1 MMQEIL
7 EIEKSIKQRRESDI
21 KLTNFWVTILLLSP
35 VTLGIYP
42 VIQGYKQIAR
52 IDKFIQRKRK
62 YYEGTVNYTEKYLKE
77 NNCYD
82 EYQYKCNELR
92 DSYKENFLKE
102 CKELNYFLS
111 FLFIIITFGIYGI
124 YFGYKVNKIWDD
136 IQKFEDDF
144 YEKLN
149 GIWNKVGIIKYPIN
163 FKYDSSKNRNYIVN
177 LILSIVSFGIWGL
190 VWNYKLWVD
199 PDNLY
204 GEIHTAEDV
213 VLATV
218 RK

>member
-7 EIEKSIKQRRESDI
+7 EIEKSIKERRQSDI
-21 KLTNFWVTILLLSP
+21 KLTNFWVTMFLLSP

-42 VIQGYKQIAR
+42 LIQGYKQVDR
-52 IDKFIQRKRK
+52 VDKFIKRKRK
-62 YYEGTVNYTEKYLKE
+62 YYEGIINYTEKYLKE
-77 NNCYD
+77 NNNYD
-82 EYQYKCNELR
+82 EYQYKYNELK
-92 DSYKENFLKE
+92 DSYKESFLKE

-111 FLFIIITFGIYGI
+111 LLFTIITLGIYGV
-124 YFGYKVNKIWDD
+124 YFGYKINKIWDD

-144 YEKLN
+144 YEKVN
-149 GIWNKVGIIKYPIN
+149 NIWSKVGIVKYPIN
-163 FKYDSSKNRNYIVN
+163 FKYDSSKKRSYIVN
-177 LILSIVSFGIWGL
+177 LILSLVSFGIWGL

-213 VLATV
+213 VLSTI

>member
-1 MMQEIL
+1 MKDYITYNKL
-7 EIEKSIKQRRESDI
+7 IHNTNFISIIFIAVFFSFYANFIHSSSIERSIKERRESDI
-21 KLTNFWVTILLLSP
+21 KLTNFWVTMFLLSP

-111 FLFIIITFGIYGI
+111 
-124 YFGYKVNKIWDD
+124 
-136 IQKFEDDF
+136 
-144 YEKLN
+144 
-149 GIWNKVGIIKYPIN
+149 
-163 FKYDSSKNRNYIVN
+163 
-177 LILSIVSFGIWGL
+177 
-190 VWNYKLWVD
+190 
-199 PDNLY
+199 
-204 GEIHTAEDV
+204 
-213 VLATV
+213 
-218 RK
+218 